1 MLSDDELYRRYLAGN
16 AAAGDQLMLGLSKAL
31 TSYLNAFLHNME
43 DAEDLMLECFAVILV
58 DKPKISEGHFRAYLF
73 RMARLKANSLWRRKL
88 RHVEFVLEEDVA
100 STDDTPEDFAVKSD
114 RDSIVQR
121 CLNRIAPQYRE
132 ALWLIYGLNMNYANA
147 AAVLRCNNK
156 RIDNL
161 LMNGKKQMR
170 KELEKE
176 GVTSAILN

>member
-1 MLSDDELYRRYLAGN
+1 MPGDDELYRQYLAGN
-16 AAAGDQLMLGLSKAL
+16 AAAGDQLMLKLSKPV
-31 TSYLNAFLHNME
+31 TSYLAAFLHCME
-43 DAEDLMLECFAVILV
+43 DAEDLMLECFSVILV
-58 DKPKISEGHFRAYLF
+58 DKPQIMEGHFRAYLF

-88 RHVEFVLEEDVA
+88 RHVEFALEEDVA
-100 STDDTPEDFAVKSD
+100 SEDDTPEDIAVKSD

-132 ALWLIYGLNMNYANA
+132 ALWLIYGMGMSYTDA
-147 AAVLRCNNK
+147 AAILRCNNK

-170 KELEKE
+170 RELEKE
-176 GVTSAILN
+176 GVTSAVLE